1 MGKDFYENIPEA
13 REVFDRAGEVLGWDA
28 REICFGKETGKIN
41 LTEYTQPAILVSSV
55 AAWETLKAAVKAAG
69 IEMTPACM
77 AGHSLGE
84 YTAWIAAGGI
94 DYPEALSI
102 VQMRG
107 RLMQQ
112 AVPEG
117 EGLMAAILGLEKEK
131 VVEVCKE
138 ASLLGIVSP
147 ANYNGPSQV
156 VIAGVR
162 PAVEKA
168 GELAKMRGAKRVI
181 PLQVSVPSHC
191 TLMEPAAEK
200 MRELFGGTA
209 FRPLKTPVITNVD
222 ARPVRSAE
230 GIRDALSRQLT
241 HPVRWD
247 ESVAEMIS
255 SGCELFVEVGPG
267 KVLSGL
273 VKRIS
278 ETLSRPVRTVRV
290 EDRSSLEE
298 TLSVLKASRGGF

>member
-1 MGKDFYENIPEA
+1 
-13 REVFDRAGEVLGWDA
+13 
-28 REICFGKETGKIN
+28 
-41 LTEYTQPAILVSSV
+41 
-55 AAWETLKAAVKAAG
+55 
-69 IEMTPACM
+69 M

-94 DYPEALSI
+94 DYPDALSI

-138 ASLLGIVSP
+138 ASFLGIVSP
-147 ANYNGPSQV
+147 ANYNGPAQV

-162 PAVEKA
+162 AAVEKA

-200 MRELFGGTA
+200 MTELFGRTV

-222 ARPVRSAE
+222 ARAVRSAD

-247 ESVAEMIS
+247 ESVEEMIS

-298 TLSVLKASRGGF
+298 TLSVLKAS